1 MSAES
6 AAAAVGAAVPVSPHR
21 MALHERPDGVRILD
35 DAYNASPE
43 SMRAAFRALK
53 AVANGGRT
61 WAVIGEML
69 EMGEASIAA
78 HDFLGEDAVR
88 LGIDHL
94 VVVGH
99 GARPAFVSAVRE
111 GSWGDEA
118 AFVATIDEAREL
130 IASRVAPGDTVLVK
144 GSHGTG
150 LWRLSDQL
158 IEEVS

>member
-1 MSAES
+1 
-6 AAAAVGAAVPVSPHR
+6 
-21 MALHERPDGVRILD
+21 MALHERSDGVRILD

-53 AVANGGRT
+53 DVAEGGKT

-69 EMGEASIAA
+69 EMGDQSIEA
-78 HDFLGEDAVR
+78 HDLLGHDAVR
-88 LGIDHL
+88 LVIDHL
-94 VVVGH
+94 VVVGD

-118 AFVATIDEAREL
+118 AFVATIDEARLL
-130 IASRVAPGDTVLVK
+130 IADRVEPGDTILVK

-150 LWRLSDQL
+150 LWQLADQL
-158 IEEVS
+158 IGEHS